1 MNELTSADVIKW
13 LQKLSEIYKEK
24 ESYLTDLD
32 REIGDADHGF
42 NMSRGF
48 TAVEEKLK
56 SFEDKDIGFIFKTT
70 AMTLISTVGG
80 ASGPLYGSFFLKAS
94 LPANGK
100 KTLNVQELGTVLESG
115 LQSVLERGKA
125 TVGEKTMI
133 DAMQPAIEAYKRAE
147 NESLLLAL
155 QKTSEA
161 ARKGA
166 ESTIPLT
173 ATKGRASYLGERS
186 KNHKDPGAE
195 STALLFETLYQTIKN

>member
-48 TAVEEKLK
+48 TAIEDKLK

-115 LQSVLERGKA
+115 LQGVLERGKA

-155 QKTSEA
+155 QKTSKA